1 MAERVFRAI
10 YRRGEEYILASIPDL
25 PGAFGQGR
33 TIDEAR
39 DDLKAAI
46 LLMLED
52 VEESARE
59 DAVEAILQEE
69 LVVSTA

>member
-10 YRRGEEYILASIPDL
+10 YRRGEEYILASTPDL